1 MILRKRRRVVYADT
15 ASSRAL
21 RQCKTHDV
29 AGNHKLFI
37 GVDHRHFD
45 QRIIRLNKGRAPLVF
60 LVVQREAEKM
70 QIAADRRPR
79 PGGILAYAAGKDQRV
94 QTSHLH
100 DIAADSRAN
109 AFGKQRQRQSRPFV
123 AGVGCLF
130 DVAVIRGHAGDAQ
143 QPGFII
149 QQLTELLGGFP
160 FFLHQPGKNRRVDI
174 AAAGAHHHPPSSPRT
189 GE

>member
-1 MILRKRRRVVYADT
+1 
-15 ASSRAL
+15 
-21 RQCKTHDV
+21 
-29 AGNHKLFI
+29 
-37 GVDHRHFD
+37 
-45 QRIIRLNKGRAPLVF
+45 
-60 LVVQREAEKM
+60 M

-149 QQLTELLGGFP
+149 QQLAELLGGFP
-160 FFLHQPGKNRRVDI
+160 SFSTSQGRIDGSISPLRVPIITPDWGVKPIEVFTDCPPLMAQTLQPLPRWQLTTRR
-174 AAAGAHHHPPSSPRT
+174 ALSGTPSFSASALLT
-189 GE
+189 

>member
-1 MILRKRRRVVYADT
+1 
-15 ASSRAL
+15 
-21 RQCKTHDV
+21 
-29 AGNHKLFI
+29 
-37 GVDHRHFD
+37 
-45 QRIIRLNKGRAPLVF
+45 
-60 LVVQREAEKM
+60 M

-123 AGVGCLF
+123 AGVSCLF

-149 QQLTELLGGFP
+149 QQLAELLGGFP
-160 FFLHQPGKNRRVDI
+160 SFSTSREESTGRYRRC
-174 AAAGAHHHPPSSPRT
+174 GCPSSP
-189 GE
+189 GLGSKAH

>member
-1 MILRKRRRVVYADT
+1 
-15 ASSRAL
+15 
-21 RQCKTHDV
+21 
-29 AGNHKLFI
+29 
-37 GVDHRHFD
+37 
-45 QRIIRLNKGRAPLVF
+45 
-60 LVVQREAEKM
+60 M

-149 QQLTELLGGFP
+149 QQLAELLGGFP
-160 FFLHQPGKNRRVDI
+160 SFSTSQEESTGRYRRC
-174 AAAGAHHHPPSSPRT
+174 GCPSSPRT